1 MFTGIVQG
9 IGRVV
14 SIEPRGGD
22 VTMTFD
28 TGNVSM
34 DGVAAG
40 DSIAVNGACL
50 TATSVGPNRFSAD
63 VSHETLSV
71 TTLGQWRQGT
81 RINLEKA
88 LRAGDALGGHYVTG
102 HVDGIA
108 VLEKREEDARSV
120 RMRFAAPAELARYI
134 ARKGSVCVDGVSLTV
149 NAVDG
154 ASFEVNLV
162 PHTLDVTILRDHR
175 AGARVNLEIDI
186 IARYVE
192 RMFVPSEQ
200 DPSPDRGR
208 RGRPQP

>member
-175 AGARVNLEIDI
+175 PGARVNLEIDI

-192 RMFVPSEQ
+192 RMFVPS
-200 DPSPDRGR
+200 
-208 RGRPQP
+208 